1 MKTKVLQIQ
10 RIALTSE
17 ETIRELEIRQR
28 ELQDEFRQLGK
39 HAKQSLEQTQAY
51 LKQREADIDAR
62 QVPMHVEQR
71 QHFTALHATFTS
83 SIQPL
88 LTQMEQMS
96 LALNQQTQMRQHLVG
111 NAQIPFYN
119 PETSRNNSAVR
130 ISATIASQQCPR
142 GCSCQCHTRA
152 SIRTPLWLRSV
163 FGLLFWTYSSSVSM
177 RSCNY
182 PPCRK
187 GLGKHHFTYYFP
199 PWLVSRAIVAS
210 ANLDDLF
217 GAGAKV
223 LINIPL
229 IVPEEGHLVWS
240 LVIAGNLEQLRHL
253 LAGDKNLVHVKNQW
267 GQSLMHVSNTSKL
280 LTPSACRMRFDKY
293 GSRKS
298 GLFILGT
305 NYE

>member
-10 RIALTSE
+10 HITLTSQ
-17 ETIRELEIRQR
+17 ETIRELENHQR
-28 ELQDEFRQLGK
+28 ELQQEFRQLGK
-39 HAKQSLEQTQAY
+39 HAKQSLKQTQKY

-62 QVPMHVEQR
+62 LVPMHVEQR
-71 QHFTALHATFTS
+71 QNFAALQATFTS
-83 SIQPL
+83 SMQPL
-88 LTQMEQMS
+88 LSQIEQMS
-96 LALNQQTQMRQHLVG
+96 LVLNQQTQMRQHLAG

-119 PETSRNNSAVR
+119 PETSHNNSR
-130 ISATIASQQCPR
+130 ICISATIASQQCSR

-152 SIRTPLWLRSV
+152 SIRTPLWLRRV
-163 FGLLFWTYSSSVSM
+163 FGQLLWTYSSSISM
-177 RSCNY
+177 RPCNY

-217 GAGAKV
+217 SAGAKV

-240 LVIAGNLEQLRHL
+240 LVIAGNLEQLRNL
-253 LAGDKNLVHVKNQW
+253 LAGDKHLVHVKNQW
-267 GQSLMHVSNTSKL
+267 GQSIMHVSNTSLL
-280 LTPSACRMRFDKY
+280 LTPSACRMRLDKY
-293 GSRKS
+293 GSSKPELCIGS
-298 GLFILGT
+298 T
-305 NYE
+305 NY